1 MRVGLVIY
9 GSLDTLSG
17 GYLYD
22 RKLVE
27 QLALAG
33 SQVDILS
40 VAWRDYAKHLGD
52 NFDLHWQQLLT
63 QTPVDLLLQDELN
76 HPSLLRTNLSRTS
89 RLAAAA
95 LYSETKQTAPRPVV
109 SIVHHLRSSETEH
122 PAPLRLLY
130 REIERVYLNS
140 VDALLYNSRTTA
152 ATVARLLRAPKPHH
166 VAFPA
171 ADHLPD
177 AAPPPSAAELAARAR
192 AEGPLRLLFVGN
204 LIRRKGLHVV
214 LSALS
219 RLPSGFWQLD
229 VVGRTDADSG
239 YTKKIARQCQAFAPG
254 AVRFCGRLSD
264 AELVRNYRTHHALV
278 VPSYEGFGIVYL
290 EAMRFGLPVIA
301 ATAGAAHEIV
311 TTGENGFL
319 VAPGDTHTLAT
330 CIYQLATN
338 RERLLVM
345 SCAAQARYARHPTW
359 QQSMAGAVAF
369 LTALAA
375 PPAPAKNNHHPAPQ
389 RVEP

>member
-22 RKLVE
+22 RMLVE
-27 QLALAG
+27 QLVLVG
-33 SQVDILS
+33 SQVEVLS

-52 NFDLHWQQLLT
+52 NFDPAWQQLLSHA
-63 QTPVDLLLQDELN
+63 PVDLLLQDELN
-76 HPSLLRTNLSRTS
+76 HPSLLRANLSRIS
-89 RLAAAA
+89 RLGAGTPYDRARH
-95 LYSETKQTAPRPVV
+95 TARRPVV

-140 VDALLYNSRTTA
+140 VDALLFNSRTTA
-152 ATVARLLRAPKPHH
+152 ATVAQLLRTPKPCH

-204 LIRRKGLHVV
+204 LIRRKGLHMV
-214 LSALS
+214 LSALN

-229 VVGRTDADSG
+229 VVGRTDIDRG
-239 YTKKIARQCQAFAPG
+239 YTKMIAQQCQALPPG

-264 AELVRNYRTHHALV
+264 AELVHTYRTHHALV

-301 ATAGAAHEIV
+301 STAGAAREIV
-311 TTGENGFL
+311 TAGENGFL
-319 VAPGDTHTLAT
+319 ITPGDTHTLAT

-345 SCAAQARYARHPTW
+345 SCAARARYARHPTW

-369 LTALAA
+369 LTTLAA
-375 PPAPAKNNHHPAPQ
+375 PPATAKNNHHPAPQ